1 MLYAQAEGLSAI
13 PVTDLGSIIT
23 RIAATRLA
31 KGQAA
36 QLSQDQQQAQQ
47 LLEAAPADAPAQVDS
62 LPAIVQ
68 EAMPQAWKALAL
80 CAGKMVEMF
89 RPIAFVE
96 NKDTD
101 TQVSRTTAQTSTDQ
115 YSTVQ
120 YSTVQYSTVQYSTVQ
135 WLVGDDPACH
145 EGALGSWARAT
156 CNRPHTA

>member
-1 MLYAQAEGLSAI
+1 VYFTVSPVQAEGLSGI

-31 KGQAA
+31 RGQAS
-36 QLSQDQQQAQQ
+36 QLPQLQDQQQQ
-47 LLEAAPADAPAQVDS
+47 LEAAAAADAPAQVES

-101 TQVSRTTAQTSTDQ
+101 TQVRCLKTHQASHSHVSSCLRCAGYPRHPAARGGSSTFLRQ
-115 YSTVQ
+115 
-120 YSTVQYSTVQYSTVQ
+120 
-135 WLVGDDPACH
+135 
-145 EGALGSWARAT
+145 
-156 CNRPHTA
+156 

>member
-1 MLYAQAEGLSAI
+1 MYCALPEQAEGLSAV
-13 PVTDLGSIIT
+13 PVTDLGGIIT

-31 KGQAA
+31 KGSAS
-36 QLSQDQQQAQQ
+36 QLLQSQDQQQAQP
-47 LLEAAPADAPAQVDS
+47 LLEAGTAEAPAQADS

-101 TQVSRTTAQTSTDQ
+101 TQV
-115 YSTVQ
+115 
-120 YSTVQYSTVQYSTVQ
+120 
-135 WLVGDDPACH
+135 
-145 EGALGSWARAT
+145 RAV
-156 CNRPHTA
+156 